1 MFTATNN
8 GQFGE
13 NTRKKKVTNGDTLER
28 RCSPALAADSTSV
41 LATWH
46 TTPRRNVEAF
56 GKAELKQRLD
66 EWNLVVVL
74 VVLLRGAWKKAR
86 WW

>member
-1 MFTATNN
+1 MFTATND

-13 NTRKKKVTNGDTLER
+13 IRQNVTNGDTLER
-28 RCSPALAADSTSV
+28 RCSPALAAESKSV

-46 TTPRRNVEAF
+46 KTPERNVEAF
-56 GKAELKQRLD
+56 GKTELRQRLD

-74 VVLLRGAWKKAR
+74 LVLLR
-86 WW
+86 